1 MNCWSNAATA
11 GARRSLGPWNV
22 AILLVSASYGIS
34 FVFGTGE
41 LARTMGM
48 ASSLYAAAIGIGM
61 LKGASFV
68 GALATLCISVLLG
81 SRAGLWLSALVGVAC
96 GALVLA
102 GVALYESRADVTSAP

>member
-1 MNCWSNAATA
+1 M
-11 GARRSLGPWNV
+11 

-41 LARTMGM
+41 LARTMGI
-48 ASSLYAAAIGIGM
+48 ASSLYAAATGIGM
-61 LKGASFV
+61 LRGASFV